1 MNIGQ
6 VFLNLWENSGFYKMT
21 AGFLSEGGWQNLVMI
36 VIACVLLYLAIV
48 KKFEPLLLVGIA
60 FEHILVLNGPNLNL
74 LGKREPGIY
83 GSDSM
88 ETSLAALQE
97 RFPQVKLSYYQSNV
111 EGELINKLHEVGFTY
126 DGIVFNAGAYT
137 HTSVALHDAIKA
149 INTPVVEVH
158 ISNVYQRETYRHTS
172 LITGA
177 CLGVIGGFGMDSY
190 RLAIEALL
198 QL

>member
-1 MNIGQ
+1 MD
-6 VFLNLWENSGFYKMT
+6 K
-21 AGFLSEGGWQNLVMI
+21 VMDDNKKR
-36 VIACVLLYLAIV
+36 VLI
-48 KKFEPLLLVGIA
+48 
-60 FEHILVLNGPNLNL
+60 LNGPNLNL

-83 GSDSM
+83 GSDTM
-88 ETSLAALQE
+88 EAGFAALQE
-97 RFPQVKLSYYQSNV
+97 RFPDVELAYYQSNV

-126 DGIVFNAGAYT
+126 DGIVLNAGAYT
-137 HTSVALHDAIKA
+137 HTSVAIHDAIKA
-149 INTPVVEVH
+149 IAAPVVEVH

-177 CLGVIGGFGMDSY
+177 CVGVIGGFGMDSY